1 MRRPRQTG
9 RPQPSESPR
18 GSVAAKQTA
27 TSGSTC
33 THTHIHTNSSL
44 DQTRG
49 TRLPSLKMMYF
60 GRQPVLAPHPQ
71 ASVAIVLF
79 ATRPYMFLP
88 SLDHL
93 VVIRP
98 CCPGPRSTQL
108 LTGPRGV
115 HQFRTLRLWCSIF
128 AATPAARR
136 GGAATAVV
144 TRFRAVPGDTAHISV
159 RPPAGRRRGIGTPA
173 RRISHACNILPSLEG
188 WLSRETHAAFMMPL
202 DV

>member
-1 MRRPRQTG
+1 M
-9 RPQPSESPR
+9 
-18 GSVAAKQTA
+18 
-27 TSGSTC
+27 
-33 THTHIHTNSSL
+33 HI
-44 DQTRG
+44 
-49 TRLPSLKMMYF
+49 

-79 ATRPYMFLP
+79 ARRPYMFLP
-88 SLDHL
+88 RLDHL

-98 CCPGPRSTQL
+98 SFPGPRSTKL

-144 TRFRAVPGDTAHISV
+144 TRFRAVPGDTVVIRFRAVPGDTAHISV
-159 RPPAGRRRGIGTPA
+159 TPPAGRRRGIGTPA

-188 WLSRETHAAFMMPL
+188 GLSHETHAAFMMPL